1 MKTVWS
7 YVKRW
12 GLPVLRQFNQAV
24 PVLVLLGVV
33 FLLIAIWWLGPQ
45 WTWRERQPLGEL
57 AMRVSASVVVLVV
70 PLLIWAWRVRNRY
83 QRLQVER
90 QHEAAVQADP
100 CLPYIEAQERA
111 LDRSLGN
118 LLNNMERRRSLYQ
131 LPWYLVLGEENAGKT
146 SLITRSNQSFALS
159 HVTKAGVR
167 AHQEEQLAYPVDWR
181 RSSFNRPAG

>member
-7 YVKRW
+7 YLKRW
-12 GLPVLRQFNQAV
+12 GLPVLRQFNQAW
-24 PVLVLLGVV
+24 PVLVLLGVM
-33 FLLIAIWWLGPQ
+33 FLLVAIWWLGPQ
-45 WTWRERQPLGEL
+45 WTWRERQPLGEW
-57 AMRVSASVVVLVV
+57 AMRVSASVAVIVV
-70 PLLIWAWRVRNRY
+70 PLLIWAWRVRERY

-111 LDRSLGN
+111 LDRSLGS

-146 SLITRSNQSFALS
+146 SLITRSNQSFSLS
-159 HVTKAGVR
+159 HVTRLGSGLRKSNWPTRWIGGSGT
-167 AHQEEQLAYPVDWR
+167 R
-181 RSSFNRPAG
+181 RC